1 MVVATFAEQILQ
13 FYDGLTP
20 PAVPASAGVLNPYA
34 EHEVQ
39 RVMREFFTRYFSDT
53 EPRTFLIGINPGRFG
68 SGITGIG
75 FTDPLALAEDCGIE
89 HTLGTGTELSARFV
103 YQVIRRMGGPESFY
117 RQVYITALSPYG
129 FVRDG
134 KNLNFYDDP
143 ELEAAVTPFIE
154 ATLREQVAF
163 GAKPR
168 AIIAG
173 TGQNFK
179 RAQAINQ
186 RLGLFD
192 ELVPLA
198 HPRYIMQ
205 YKRKQLNEFV
215 ELYAETI
222 SGL

>member
-1 MVVATFAEQILQ
+1 MATFAEQILQ
-13 FYDGLTP
+13 FYETLNP
-20 PAVPASAGVLNPYA
+20 PDVPASAGVLDPYSTP
-34 EHEVQ
+34 EVQ
-39 RVMREFFTRYFSDT
+39 RVMRQFFTRYFNDIHT
-53 EPRTFLIGINPGRFG
+53 RIFLIGINPGRFG

-75 FTDPLALAEDCGIE
+75 FTDPLALSEDCGIK

-103 YQVIRRMGGPESFY
+103 YQLIRRMGGPESFY
-117 RQVYITALSPYG
+117 RHVYITALSPYG
-129 FVRDG
+129 FVRNG

-143 ELEAAVTPFIE
+143 DLESAVTPFIE
-154 ATLREQVAF
+154 ATLREQISF

-168 AIIAG
+168 AIIVG
-173 TGQNFK
+173 TGKNFK

-205 YKRKQLNEFV
+205 YKRKQLDAYLDEYV
-215 ELYAETI
+215 STL
-222 SGL
+222 SQL